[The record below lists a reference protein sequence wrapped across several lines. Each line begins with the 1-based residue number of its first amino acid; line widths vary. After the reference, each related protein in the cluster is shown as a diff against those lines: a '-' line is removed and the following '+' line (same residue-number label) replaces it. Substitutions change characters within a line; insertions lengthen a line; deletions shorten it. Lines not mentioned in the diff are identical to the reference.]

1 MEVSPF
7 YKAPKQLFRSCG
19 FVRKSDRM
27 VIDLMITTKVVLMY
41 MIDRVGFFS
50 VEGGEHFETQ
60 ATIGDACGIDR
71 RSAARA
77 LKLLVDNG
85 VISAVKQRRLALSPH
100 SQWYYKGVDLDIELV
115 ERIGEHLVSMDTGLI
130 VETPDAPDAND
141 RGVRQDVKRSEVND
155 YSDDFLNSVD
165 FGENE

>member
-19 FVRKSDRM
+19 FVCKTTGQ
-27 VIDLMITTKVVLMY
+27 VIELSVSAKIVLMY
-41 MIDRVGFFS
+41 MIDRSDFFIT
-50 VEGGEHFETQ
+50 EKGKDHFETQ
-60 ATIGDACGIDR
+60 STIGAACGIDR

-77 LKLLVDNG
+77 LKLLVDTG

-100 SQWYYKGVDLDIELV
+100 SQWYYRGVDLTVELV
-115 ERIGEHLVSMDTGLI
+115 EKIGDDFVGMDTGLVI
-130 VETPDAPDAND
+130 GRIEPPTVHPVAIDKKIN
-141 RGVRQDVKRSEVND
+141 ND

-165 FGENE
+165 YGD

>member
-19 FVRKSDRM
+19 FVSKATGQVVELS
-27 VIDLMITTKVVLMY
+27 VSAKIVLMY
-41 MIDRVGFFS
+41 MIDRSDFF
-50 VEGGEHFETQ
+50 VTEKGKDHFETQ
-60 ATIGDACGIDR
+60 STIGDACGIDR

-77 LKLLVDNG
+77 LKLLVDTG

-100 SQWYYKGVDLDIELV
+100 SQWYYKEVDSSIELV
-115 ERIGEHLVSMDTGLI
+115 VKSGEDYVSMDTGLVI
-130 VETPDAPDAND
+130 GE
-141 RGVRQDVKRSEVND
+141 KLEVVIQPQPEKVDKKINND

-165 FGENE
+165 YGD